1 MPVNPRVLEEE
12 EIKSLYTY
20 RVPEQH
26 EDGTCSVTDALREEP
41 YSLASRLLGMEAP
54 VEWSTLALHPHTIRL
69 WRLRRLVRKLR
80 RDTGVQWL
88 GVYRIV
94 AGKQG
99 FPVLVKEAYDDD
111 PPSPS
116 RAEFPLTAE
125 FEQKSNNVRVALSGR
140 PILIQDVEE
149 HRGPYYQCDGRV
161 QSEFCCPIL
170 SPSGRCFGIIDSE
183 AHAKGHFTAEHIALI
198 GEACRRLG
206 ASPALLPDKYGLYKE
221 LGRELVLV
229 LGERHDGIA
238 NAASTAALLYRKL
251 RDVSWAGF
259 YLWKGSELV
268 LGPYQGKPA
277 CERIQLGKGV
287 CGTAARLE
295 KPVVVAD
302 VSAFPGHITCDVESR
317 SELVVPLLRNG
328 TLLGVLDLDST
339 ALGRFDEEDRV
350 GCEGLAA
357 IYLNSLESG

>member
-1 MPVNPRVLEEE
+1 
-12 EIKSLYTY
+12 
-20 RVPEQH
+20 
-26 EDGTCSVTDALREEP
+26 VTGSFEKEP
-41 YSLASRLLGMEAP
+41 CSLASRLLGMEAP
-54 VEWSTLALHPHTIRL
+54 VEWSTLAPHPHTIRL
-69 WRLRRLVRKLR
+69 WRLRRLVRELR

-99 FPVLVKEAYDDD
+99 LPVLVKEAYDDD

-140 PILIQDVEE
+140 PILTQDVEE

-170 SPSGRCFGIIDSE
+170 SPSGRCIGIIDSE
-183 AHAKGHFTAEHIALI
+183 AHAKGHFTAEHLALI
-198 GEACRRLG
+198 GDACRRLG

-221 LGRELVLV
+221 LDRELAFV
-229 LGERHDGIA
+229 LGGGHDVVA
-238 NAASTAALLYRKL
+238 NAASTAAMLYSKL
-251 RDVSWAGF
+251 PDVSWAGF

-268 LGPYQGKPA
+268 LGPFQGKPA

-302 VSAFPGHITCDVESR
+302 VSVFPGHITCDVASR

-350 GCEGLAA
+350 GCEALAA

>member
-1 MPVNPRVLEEE
+1 MALEE

-26 EDGTCSVTDALREEP
+26 EDGTCSVTGALRVEP
-41 YSLASRLLGMEAP
+41 YSLASRLLGMEPP
-54 VEWSTLALHPHTIRL
+54 VDWSALALHPHTIRL
-69 WRLRRLVRKLR
+69 SRLRELVRKLR

-99 FPVLVKEAYDDD
+99 SPALVKEAYDDD

-125 FEQKSNNVRVALSGR
+125 FEQKSNNVRVALSGKA
-140 PILIQDVEE
+140 ILIQDVEE

-170 SPSGRCFGIIDSE
+170 SPSGRCIGIIDSE
-183 AHAKGHFTAEHIALI
+183 AHAKRHFTAEHMALI
-198 GEACRRLG
+198 EEACRTLG
-206 ASPALLPDKYGLYKE
+206 SSPDLLPDKYGFYKE
-221 LGRELVLV
+221 LGRELALL
-229 LGERHDGIA
+229 LGGDHDVIA
-238 NAASTAALLYRKL
+238 NAANTAAMLYSRL
-251 RDVSWAGF
+251 SDVNWAGF
-259 YLWKGSELV
+259 YFWKDSELV
-268 LGPYQGKPA
+268 LGPFQGKPA
-277 CERIQLGKGV
+277 CVRIQLGKGV

-295 KPVVVAD
+295 KPVVVPD
-302 VSAFPGHITCDVESR
+302 VSVFPGHIACDVESR

-328 TLLGVLDLDST
+328 TLLGVLDLDSA
-339 ALGRFDEEDRV
+339 ALGRFDEEDRE
-350 GCEGLAA
+350 GCEALAA
-357 IYLNSLESG
+357 IYLKSLESGF